1 MLDHG
6 RRWMLLD
13 PEYRATDRQGRFELG
28 LLMWLEIGLERGER
42 LCHWCAA
49 RPLATFVC
57 WTFWL
62 SFLYFALGPASYVK
76 VPDCGNGT
84 LPARIVGA
92 NDFLQGRLGN
102 WMDYSGCGTDRVLNN
117 FRLEPHCILLAL

>member
-1 MLDHG
+1 MLDQG

-13 PEYRATDRQGRFELG
+13 PAYRAIDRQGRIELA
-28 LLMWLEIGLERGER
+28 LLMWLEAALRSVERS
-42 LCHWCAA
+42 CHRCAA
-49 RPLATFVC
+49 RTLTTFTC
-57 WTFWL
+57 WALWL

-84 LPARIVGA
+84 LPARIMAA
-92 NDFLQGRLGN
+92 NDFLHGRLGN

-117 FRLEPHCILLAL
+117 F